1 MTGKPRLFG
10 ADYSVYVRIARL
22 ALAEKAVDYELVPVD
37 IFSADGPPD
46 WYLERHPFRRIPAF
60 EHDTVRLYETSA
72 ITRYVDEAFD
82 GPALQPTDPAG
93 RARMN
98 QIIGIID
105 SYAYRA
111 MVWGVYVERVSKA
124 RRDEPSDEALI
135 AASFRTAQTCL
146 AALTAIKGD
155 RPWLAADRPTLADL
169 YAAPVF
175 AYFLDAPE
183 GRDLLDRFPALANWW
198 SGISKRS
205 SFGDTVPTGRAKP
218 AS

>member
-22 ALAEKAVDYELVPVD
+22 ALAEKAVEYELVPVD
-37 IFSADGPPD
+37 IFSPDGPPD

-105 SYAYRA
+105 AYAYRA
-111 MVWGVYVERVSKA
+111 MVWGIYVERVSKT
-124 RRDEPSDEALI
+124 RRGESSNEALI
-135 AASFRTAQTCL
+135 AASLKTAKTCL
-146 AALTAIKGD
+146 AALAAIKGD
-155 RPWLAADRPTLADL
+155 HPWLAADRPTLADL

-175 AYFLDAPE
+175 AYFLNAPE
-183 GRDLLDRFPALANWW
+183 GRDLFDRFPALAGWW

-205 SFGDTVPTGRAKP
+205 SFAATEPVSRSAP